1 MTLIKPAQS
10 VIESNRQ
17 SQTGVARFRFPED
30 LGAHAM
36 IFNFKN
42 YTYRGGEPVT
52 TIIDSS
58 IALPL
63 PANISDSYS
72 VQLGS
77 KELGVLGALTAD
89 AGGLIAN
96 GATATQA
103 LSKLAGV
110 TGSAL
115 KSVESAGQADLS
127 TIASNAA
134 NFARYL
140 SRAGLTSLPGGAE
153 VESGISAGGGTAVN
167 PHASIVFD
175 GVAMKTHQF
184 DWTLSPKNSNEST
197 LVKNIINEFK
207 KAALPS
213 YASPLG
219 TSSSTGTSYDRAL
232 LNYPSM
238 VDIFFVGLNQEY
250 YFYFKTCMINNI
262 VVDYAP
268 QGQAL
273 FKDSGGSRPVLVH
286 FKVDLIESQIHTR
299 EDYEGTG
306 SSTASI
312 APQSTLP
319 PVRG

>member
-17 SQTGVARFRFPED
+17 AQTGVARYRFPED

-42 YTYRGGEPVT
+42 YSYRGGQPVR
-52 TIIDSS
+52 TIMSSS

-63 PANISDSYS
+63 PTNIAESYS
-72 VQLGS
+72 VQVGS
-77 KELGVLGALTAD
+77 KELGVIGAAAGDITSKMGDGSGLMSSLGSLIGTTAD
-89 AGGLIAN
+89 ELK
-96 GATATQA
+96 GAA
-103 LSKLAGV
+103 SSSSV
-110 TGSAL
+110 TSSAL
-115 KSVESAGQADLS
+115 
-127 TIASNAA
+127 NA
-134 NFARYL
+134 ARYL
-140 SRAGLTSLPGGAE
+140 ARAGLTQLPGGAE
-153 VESGISAGGGTAVN
+153 VEAGISSASGVAIN

-175 GVAMKTHQF
+175 GVSLRTHSF
-184 DWTLSPKNSNEST
+184 DWILAPKSASESA
-197 LVKNIINEFK
+197 LVKDIVNEFR

-219 TSSSTGTSYDRAL
+219 TSSATGTSFDRAL

-262 VVDYAP
+262 TVDYTP

-273 FKDSGGSRPVLVH
+273 FAGEGGSRPVLVN
-286 FKVDLIESQIHTR
+286 FKVDLTEAQIHTK
-299 EDYEGTG
+299 EDYSGTG
-306 SSTASI
+306 LSTSNIIPTIPAAGNS
-312 APQSTLP
+312 
-319 PVRG
+319 